1 VFFLVPRLGEDGNWL
16 DALGARTTR
25 SVNLELTS
33 NCNLRCTYC
42 PVSQP
47 DYAGKDMGP
56 ELVDRMFAELRTR
69 KVEMVC
75 LNGHGETTMLPGWQ
89 QKVGGFVEHF
99 PVSMTTNLSKV
110 YSEDELLTLARFK
123 SINVSLDT
131 ADARAL
137 RQVRRSVD
145 LDRIIA
151 NIALI
156 RERAARIGAP
166 GPNLHI
172 FCTVHDQNA
181 LHVEELARL
190 AVSLKA
196 HAVQF
201 TRLVKYRDVE
211 GATNVHPVSTMS
223 EADRHKAREA
233 IDGARALLEENGISV
248 TFWGNALET
257 IRSEELSAAAGNG
270 IGNGDANGHADGH
283 QPGGGNL
290 NAPPS
295 THEEEEEADLSKACL
310 DPWVFTQIQAD
321 GSVFPCCAHSPVGTV
336 GGDHTL
342 GSVLN
347 NDTVRHVRRGLLLGR
362 LDPECATCTTRKP
375 VERSEL
381 RRTYVRNALVGIE
394 APIDSAAVATLKRIY
409 CGAAAQG
416 PLSRVGYALMRRA
429 VPRPLLNGLILRA
442 GRSLPPEL
450 EDHITFENVQ
460 AGHFGIGDRLYLHP
474 NDVGR
479 PPATARFRRVPLTG
493 CQLVDLDVYID
504 HEMGAAVQF
513 DLAILDS
520 PTQKVLHEDSRVVAG
535 SQRKRHWL
543 SRTKPI
549 EGLVD
554 VVFRAR
560 MAEGAGS
567 NRYAWAYIGYPM
579 FVGAEAES

>member
-56 ELVDRMFAELRTR
+56 ELVDRMFAELETR

-89 QKVGGFVEHF
+89 QKVGDFVDHF

-110 YSEDELLTLARFK
+110 YSEEELLTLARFK

-131 ADARAL
+131 ADARL
-137 RQVRRSVD
+137 LKQVRRSVD
-145 LDRIIA
+145 LDRIVS

-156 RERAARIGAP
+156 RERAARIGAR
-166 GPNLHI
+166 GPNLHL
-172 FCTVHDQNA
+172 FCTVYDQNA
-181 LHVEELARL
+181 LKVEEFARL

-201 TRLVKYRDVE
+201 TRLVKYRDVD
-211 GATNVHPVSTMS
+211 GAHNVQPVSALS
-223 EADRHKAREA
+223 EADRHEAREA
-233 IDGARALLEENGISV
+233 IDNARALLEKSGIAV

-257 IRSEELSAAAGNG
+257 IRGEEQSAPGNG
-270 IGNGDANGHADGH
+270 IADGHADGPH
-283 QPGGGNL
+283 DGGGSL
-290 NAPPS
+290 DAHQGLPA
-295 THEEEEEADLSKACL
+295 EEEAPDMSKACL
-310 DPWVFTQIQAD
+310 DPWVFTQIEAD
-321 GSVFPCCAHSPVGTV
+321 GAVFPCCAHSPVGTV
-336 GGDHTL
+336 NGSGHTL
-342 GSVLN
+342 GGVLN
-347 NDTVRHVRRGLLLGR
+347 NDKVRQMRRGLLLGR
-362 LDPECATCTTRKP
+362 LDPECAVCTTRKP

-394 APIDSAAVATLKRIY
+394 APKDTAAVATLKRIY
-409 CGAAAQG
+409 CGAAATDSM
-416 PLSRVGYALMRRA
+416 SRVGYALVRRV
-429 VPRPLLNGLILRA
+429 VPRPLLNNLILRTA
-442 GRSLPPEL
+442 RSLPPEL
-450 EDHITFENVQ
+450 EDHVAFENVQ
-460 AGHFGIGDRLYLHP
+460 AGHFGIGDRIYLHP
-474 NDVGR
+474 NDAGR
-479 PPATARFRRVPLTG
+479 PPATARFRRVPLSG
-493 CQLVDLDVYID
+493 CQLVDLDLYVD
-504 HEMGAAVQF
+504 HEMSAAVQF

-520 PTQKVLHEDSRVVAG
+520 RTQKTLHEDSRVLMG

-543 SRTKPI
+543 SRTPPI

-560 MAEGAGS
+560 MADGAGS
-567 NRYAWAYIGYPM
+567 NRYAWAYVGYPM